1 MSTDSP
7 NFSGLRV
14 ASLESRNAE
23 EMARMIARFG
33 GVPHV
38 SPSMREV
45 PLAESRE
52 AIDFAHHVITG
63 GIDVMI
69 FLTGVGFKHLLAT
82 VEKHVDRERFLNS
95 LGDMVTIVRGPKPLA
110 AMREV
115 GLTPTHR
122 VPEPNTWRELLA
134 TIDGGITVA
143 NQNVGVQEYG
153 ITNRSLI
160 AGLEARGAR
169 VHAVRIYQWELPVDT
184 GPLEGNVRAL
194 AAGER
199 DVLVVTSAHQV
210 VNLFRAAEKLA
221 LVKKL
226 REEISRHMFEIAI
239 QAAIGSR
246 VIARETISAMRKN
259 VTAKCYGGDITR
271 KRKLLSKQAEGK
283 KRMKQVGMVEIPQE
297 AFLAVLES
305 DQ

>member
-1 MSTDSP
+1 
-7 NFSGLRV
+7 
-14 ASLESRNAE
+14 
-23 EMARMIARFG
+23 MIARFG

-82 VEKHVDRERFLNS
+82 VEKHVDRDRFLNS
-95 LGDMVTIVRGPKPLA
+95 LRDMVTIVRGPKPLA

-160 AGLEARGAR
+160 AGLEARGVR
-169 VHAVRIYQWELPVDT
+169 VHEQLAAQLVAGGVEAPGVHARGVAVAEVDPGHHEAAVALERHLGDHRDGAVAHRELRAHARAGRVEALALRHEVVLVAPDDDEAAVGAAGHHGNELVAGGGAVDPHLATRRGLGLKTRMAAAAGVDT
-184 GPLEGNVRAL
+184 
-194 AAGER
+194 AAASSIATHSAS
-199 DVLVVTSAHQV
+199 TS
-210 VNLFRAAEKLA
+210 
-221 LVKKL
+221 
-226 REEISRHMFEIAI
+226 S
-239 QAAIGSR
+239 
-246 VIARETISAMRKN
+246 
-259 VTAKCYGGDITR
+259 
-271 KRKLLSKQAEGK
+271 
-283 KRMKQVGMVEIPQE
+283 
-297 AFLAVLES
+297 
-305 DQ
+305 